1 MEGDLK
7 PKLGPQSGQE
17 IKGVEEVEAS
27 LPEASWSRLHAHG
40 FAAPSQLRQG
50 REVGLLP
57 PSWASGLSPASEDRN
72 ASTCSA
78 DGSVTEELRPAPGTR
93 ASALGQGGN

>member
-1 MEGDLK
+1 MEGDLE

-17 IKGVEEVEAS
+17 IKGVEGMEAS

-50 REVGLLP
+50 REVGLL
-57 PSWASGLSPASEDRN
+57 ASEDRN